1 MEHSRFP
8 SIHTVIN
15 TDQNEK
21 KKDERSM
28 KIPVS
33 VVVIE
38 SVRTDSY
45 TEQDK

>member
-8 SIHTVIN
+8 RIHTVIN
-15 TDQNEK
+15 TDQSEE
-21 KKDERSM
+21 KDEVSM
-28 KIPVS
+28 KILVS

-45 TEQDK
+45 PEQDK